1 MSLLG
6 RIMAFFPAVALGLDI
21 AAVVSFLRAPSWL
34 SGALVPTAIYLF
46 PLLSFRLVSL
56 FRPLVPGITH
66 LDEPRYSPWWG
77 AFQMQLIF
85 WIVPRLEAPLLV
97 VPGLY
102 QAWLRAWGSTIGKDV
117 YFTPTVRIHDRSML
131 RVGSGVVFGHDI
143 DVAAHFITPIK
154 GRQTLIVDPVRVE
167 DGAFIGAG
175 VRLGPGVV
183 VEKGAMVGAFAKLSL
198 RVRVPAGTSVP
209 VNATIHADRAPPASD
224 VRASEAS

>member
-6 RIMAFFPAVALGLDI
+6 RIMVFFPAVALGLDV
-21 AAVVSFLRAPSWL
+21 AALANFFRAPTWL
-34 SGALVPTAIYLF
+34 SFALVPAAIYLF
-46 PLLSFRLVSL
+46 PLLSFRFVSL
-56 FRPLVPGITH
+56 FRPLVPGVTR

-97 VPGLY
+97 IPGLY
-102 QAWLRAWGSTIGKDV
+102 QAWLRAWGSTIGKGV
-117 YFTPTVRIHDRSML
+117 YFTPTFRVHDRSML

-154 GRQTLIVDPVRVE
+154 GRQTLILDPVTVE
-167 DGAFIGAG
+167 DGAFVGAG

-209 VNATIHADRAPPASD
+209 VNAMVHADRAPPTSNVHASK
-224 VRASEAS
+224 AG